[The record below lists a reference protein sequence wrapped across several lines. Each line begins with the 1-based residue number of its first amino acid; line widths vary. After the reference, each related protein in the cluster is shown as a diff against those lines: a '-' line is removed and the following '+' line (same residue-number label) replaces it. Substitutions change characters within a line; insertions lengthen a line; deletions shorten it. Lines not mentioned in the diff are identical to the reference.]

1 MGLHRTIY
9 QPTTYKKQIFLEL
22 SLTTLWLLAWCC
34 LYCGGRLKLACM
46 NWERG
51 LEGCVGLCRDRI
63 LIFAAERE
71 PLEATDLRT
80 PAVIFEE
87 IFLDFLV

>member
-1 MGLHRTIY
+1 
-9 QPTTYKKQIFLEL
+9 
-22 SLTTLWLLAWCC
+22 
-34 LYCGGRLKLACM
+34 M

-71 PLEATDLRT
+71 SLKVTDLRT
-80 PAVIFEE
+80 LAVSTGSNSWIGKKWGK
-87 IFLDFLV
+87 